1 MKLGDKIQRTW
12 RKLLTPLVGNI
23 PAQGYWSSAWDY
35 YQHYQQEG
43 LPGLC
48 YYPYWSTY
56 QEHYPVPRSIYPQP
70 HGAFYWTTVT
80 MPESYWVSLPK
91 ATVLSGRQSVGSV
104 IAHDGK
110 VIHDSSRQ
118 WANQPEQNEACYHK
132 FPRAIPTEK
141 TIAVLGIG
149 GGGMNYY
156 HWLTDVLPRIHLLK
170 HGHIWSK
177 IDSFLV
183 DEPSP
188 KLAITLDILG
198 INPSQI
204 IYTYHYFTL
213 ASPLVVMP
221 QFPRAQYRWR
231 IDFLRETFLPHRDTT
246 ATKIEKIYISRSKA
260 SRRRVLNEA
269 EILDYLTPL
278 GYVPCWLEDL
288 SFLEQVS
295 LFSQAK
301 RVIGLHGAGL
311 TNIAWCPPG
320 ARVLE
325 IFPSESIPS
334 YYWVLASQVGV
345 DYYYLLSL
353 NFPPLPQDDTVLN
366 LKQFQQ
372 AVEHLET
379 V

>member
-1 MKLGDKIQRTW
+1 MIAPINGK
-12 RKLLTPLVGNI
+12 I
-23 PAQGYWSSAWDY
+23 PAQGCWSSGWDY
-35 YQHYQQEG
+35 YHYYQHQN
-43 LPGLC
+43 LPGLN
-48 YYPYWSTY
+48 YYSHWSTY

-70 HGAFYWTTVT
+70 HGAFHWTTIT
-80 MPESYWVSLPK
+80 MPESYWLSVPQ

-104 IAHDGK
+104 VAHDGK
-110 VIHDSSRQ
+110 VIHDLSRQ
-118 WANQPEQNEACYHK
+118 WANHPQKNEACHHK
-132 FPRAIPTEK
+132 FPRPTLLEN

-156 HWLTDVLPRIHLLK
+156 HWLTDVLPRINLLK
-170 HGHIWSK
+170 YGGIWDK
-177 IDSFLV
+177 IDYFLI

-188 KLAITLDILG
+188 KMAIGLDILG
-198 INPSQI
+198 IPLAKR
-204 IYTYHYFTL
+204 IYTRFDRVL
-213 ASPLVVMP
+213 SSPLVIAP
-221 QFPRAQYRWR
+221 QFLRAQPRWR
-231 IDFLRETFLPHRDTT
+231 IDFLRETFLPHRDTNYS
-246 ATKIEKIYISRSKA
+246 KIEKIYISRSKA
-260 SRRRVLNEA
+260 SRRRILNEA

-301 RVIGLHGAGL
+301 FVIGLHGAGL

-320 ARVLE
+320 GRLLE

-353 NFPPLPQDDTVLN
+353 NSPPLSQDDTVID

-372 AVEHLET
+372 AVEHLES
-379 V
+379 